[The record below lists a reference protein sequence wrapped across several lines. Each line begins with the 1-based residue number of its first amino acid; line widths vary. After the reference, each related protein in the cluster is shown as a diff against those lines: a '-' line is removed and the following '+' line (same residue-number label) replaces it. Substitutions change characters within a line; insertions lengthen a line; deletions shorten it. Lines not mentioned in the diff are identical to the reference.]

1 LPFAQGGVV
10 AGEVQAFAAGGVPDA
25 PVPLAAHR
33 DTVVDQPTVFP
44 MRDGVGLMGEAGA
57 EAILPLVGGPGGAG
71 VRALAPEGEMV
82 LPLARAASGH
92 LAVALPGPIRVSPE
106 VADRVAAFARG
117 GVVPGPDDEGAVG
130 SASAFPRF
138 AVQPPAM
145 PPDATPLIVLP
156 DLPRLPAQL
165 FAHLAE
171 ITRPGVPQ
179 GLVDVLPSHMLR
191 PDPPRGAATGPV
203 GASPDPVAPPP
214 ARGTRV
220 EVVLNG
226 ASGRERVSEERFA
239 DGDDDVIRTIV
250 DLVDGALTENAVRGR
265 GQLTAAL
272 RQMFGSRRPGL

>member
-1 LPFAQGGVV
+1 
-10 AGEVQAFAAGGVPDA
+10 
-25 PVPLAAHR
+25 
-33 DTVVDQPTVFP
+33 
-44 MRDGVGLMGEAGA
+44 
-57 EAILPLVGGPGGAG
+57 
-71 VRALAPEGEMV
+71 
-82 LPLARAASGH
+82 
-92 LAVALPGPIRVSPE
+92 
-106 VADRVAAFARG
+106 
-117 GVVPGPDDEGAVG
+117 
-130 SASAFPRF
+130 
-138 AVQPPAM
+138 M

-156 DLPRLPAQL
+156 DLPRVSDAVVTQITKTSRPGVLPTTPTILDVLPDTPHVLRKAAAQLRVAFAGPEPVQESAMVSVGLGPGGVGHPLAFPSLAAQPPDVRQIILPDLPRLPAQL
-165 FAHLAE
+165 FAHFAE